1 MAERFGRIIIPRY
14 GGPEVLEIGDAELRE
29 PRAGEVRVKMLAAG
43 VSWVESMLRHG
54 AYPDQPKPPLTPGY
68 DVVGIVDRGGEG
80 TSRFKA
86 GDTVA
91 ALMALG
97 SHAEYVYVAEEELVP
112 VPAGLDPGEAVC
124 LVLNYVTAY
133 QMLHRVARLQ
143 GGQRILVHSAA
154 GGVGTAL
161 VELASLAG
169 LESYGTASH
178 GKLDLVSRLGAHAI
192 DYRSEDFVA
201 AVHALAAD
209 GVDAAF
215 DAIGGTNWLR
225 SSRCLARGG
234 VLVAFGAQ
242 GALAG
247 GVRHRGTELAGFA
260 SGALLYLLQ
269 AINRR
274 RFTFY
279 SITAERRRHADW
291 FVADLTALFQL
302 LAAGKIHPI
311 VARRFPWR
319 DARAANELLE
329 SGTVQGKIVLTA
341 G

>member
-1 MAERFGRIIIPRY
+1 
-14 GGPEVLEIGDAELRE
+14 
-29 PRAGEVRVKMLAAG
+29 ML
-43 VSWVESMLRHG
+43 
-54 AYPDQPKPPLTPGY
+54 
-68 DVVGIVDRGGEG
+68 
-80 TSRFKA
+80 SRFKA

-97 SHAEYVYVAEEELVP
+97 THAEYVYMAEEELVP

-133 QMLHRVARLQ
+133 QMLHRIARLQ

-169 LESYGTASH
+169 LECYGTASH
-178 GKLDLVSRLGAHAI
+178 GKLGLVSRLGAHAI

-201 AVHALAAD
+201 AVHALAAN

-215 DAIGGTNWLR
+215 DAIGGANWLR
-225 SSRCLARGG
+225 SHRCLARGG
-234 VLVAFGAQ
+234 LLVAFGAQ

-247 GVRHRGTELAGFA
+247 GVRHRGTEVANFA
-260 SGALLYLLQ
+260 AGALLYLLQ
-269 AINRR
+269 AITRR

-279 SITAERRRHADW
+279 SITAERRRHPDW
-291 FVADLTALFQL
+291 FIADLTALFQL
-302 LAAGKIHPI
+302 LAAGKIQPI
-311 VARRFPWR
+311 VAQRFPWR
-319 DARAANELLE
+319 DARTANELLE